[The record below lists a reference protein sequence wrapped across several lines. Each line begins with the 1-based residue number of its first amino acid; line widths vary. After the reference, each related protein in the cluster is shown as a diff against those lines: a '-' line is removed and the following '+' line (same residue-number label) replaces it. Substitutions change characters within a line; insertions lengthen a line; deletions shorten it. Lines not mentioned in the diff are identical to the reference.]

1 MKWSRGHDSG
11 DVIDARGQGPA
22 SSGGIPGMGGL
33 PLPKGKG
40 GVIIL
45 VAVLAIT
52 VLGGSQCLGG
62 SGSTGGSSSEGA
74 GFDITDI
81 FNQVPDGIPQE
92 ESSQDA
98 ALDGSAQPDDELT
111 DFTEFVF
118 DDVQAGWEAA
128 FPAGDYQ
135 RATAVLYAGS
145 TQSGCGFATAAV
157 GPFYCPADQRVYLDL
172 SFFEQLS
179 DQFGAPG
186 DFAIAYVIAHEMGHH
201 VQNLTGTNEQVQRE
215 SQQDPDAA
223 NELSV
228 RLELQADC
236 LAGVW
241 AQSVYD
247 RDLLEDG
254 DLDEALRAAEAV
266 GDDTIQ
272 EQSGGGIDQDT
283 WTHGSAEQRQR
294 WFNRG
299 FESGSTES
307 CDTFGA
313 QEL

>member
-1 MKWSRGHDSG
+1 MKWRRGHDSS
-11 DVIDARGQGPA
+11 DVIDQRGRG
-22 SSGGIPGMGGL
+22 SSGVPGMGSL

-40 GVIIL
+40 GL
-45 VAVLAIT
+45 AVLLVLLVVMA
-52 VLGGSQCLGG
+52 LGGSQCLGG
-62 SGSTGGSSSEGA
+62 SGGGGGT
-74 GFDITDI
+74 GFDVTDI
-81 FNQVPDGIPQE
+81 FEQVPAGVPQE
-92 ESSQDA
+92 QQSQDP

-118 DDVQAGWEAA
+118 DDVQDAWADA
-128 FPAGDYQ
+128 FPEGDYE
-135 RATAVLYAGS
+135 RAQAVLYSGS
-145 TQSGCGFATAAV
+145 TDSGCGFATSAV

-172 SFFEQLS
+172 TFFEELS
-179 DQFGAPG
+179 SRFGAPG
-186 DFAIAYVIAHEMGHH
+186 DFAVAYVIAHEVGHH

-215 SQQDPDAA
+215 SQANPDEA
-223 NELSV
+223 NELSI

-254 DLDEALRAAEAV
+254 DLEEALRAAEAV

-294 WFNRG
+294 WFDRG
-299 FESGSTES
+299 FDSGSTEA
-307 CDTFGA
+307 CDTFST
-313 QEL
+313 EDL